1 MARRPSQR
9 RHTEEELEEVNL
21 IPIMSILCI
30 LIPVLILAFN
40 FFEVSIQQVAAPKVG
55 KPKESQENKDKP
67 LQLTVVVDSKGFSIK
82 QNTEL
87 VTEKEKPIPKHDVT
101 SEEGDTRRDYN
112 YPELYRRL
120 REIKKNFPEE
130 RTVNISGDP
139 KIPWHVIAKTIDASR
154 VQLVEDSFPDFKSYS
169 EAEVK
174 LEGEE
179 GEEKRPVPMFD
190 TVVFAVTD

>member
-1 MARRPSQR
+1 MARRPSER
-9 RHTEEELEEVNL
+9 RHSEEELEEVNL

-55 KPKESQENKDKP
+55 KPKESSENKDKP
-67 LQLTVVVDSKGFSIK
+67 LQLTVVIDSKGFSIK

-87 VTEKEKPIPKHDVT
+87 VTEKEKPIPKTDIT
-101 SEEGDTRRDYN
+101 NENGETRKDYN
-112 YPELYRRL
+112 YAELYRRL

-139 KIPWHVIAKTIDASR
+139 KIPWYVIAKTIDASR
-154 VQLVEDSFPDFKSYS
+154 VQLAEDAFADYQGYS

-174 LEGEE
+174 LDDDGL
-179 GEEKRPVPMFD
+179 PVAMFD

>member
-1 MARRPSQR
+1 MARRPSER
-9 RHTEEELEEVNL
+9 RHSEEELEEVNL

-55 KPKESQENKDKP
+55 KPKESSENKDKP
-67 LQLTVVVDSKGFSIK
+67 LQLTVVIDSKGFSIK

-87 VTEKEKPIPKHDVT
+87 VTEKEKPIPKTDIT
-101 SEEGDTRRDYN
+101 NENGETRKDYN
-112 YPELYRRL
+112 YSELYRRL

-139 KIPWHVIAKTIDASR
+139 KIPWYVIAKTIDASR
-154 VQLVEDSFPDFKSYS
+154 VQLAEDAFADHQSYS

-174 LEGEE
+174 LDDDGL
-179 GEEKRPVPMFD
+179 PVAMFD

>member
-1 MARRPSQR
+1 MARSPSSR
-9 RHTEEELEEVNL
+9 RHVEEELEEVNL

-55 KPKESQENKDKP
+55 KPKDSQENKDKP
-67 LQLTVVVDSKGFSIK
+67 LQLTVVIDSKGFSIK

-87 VTEKEKPIPKHDVT
+87 VTEKEKPIPKHEVT
-101 SEEGDTRRDYN
+101 SEDGQTKKDYN
-112 YPELYRRL
+112 YAELYRRL

-154 VQLVEDSFPDFKSYS
+154 VQLTEDAFADYQAYS
-169 EAEVK
+169 EAKVK
-174 LEGEE
+174 MDEDKL
-179 GEEKRPVPMFD
+179 PVAMFD

>member
-1 MARRPSQR
+1 
-9 RHTEEELEEVNL
+9 LEEVNL

-55 KPKESQENKDKP
+55 KPKDSQENKDKP
-67 LQLTVVVDSKGFSIK
+67 LQLTVVIDSKGFSIK

-87 VTEKEKPIPKHDVT
+87 VTEKEKPIPKHEVT
-101 SEEGDTRRDYN
+101 SEDGQSKKDYN
-112 YPELYRRL
+112 YSELYRRL

-154 VQLVEDSFPDFKSYS
+154 VQLTEDSFADYQAYS

-174 LEGEE
+174 KDEDGL
-179 GEEKRPVPMFD
+179 PVAMFD